1 MTAILVTIYTMKQC
15 PYCVSAT
22 SLLNK
27 RGIVFESVVVDPDD
41 DQMWEDLY
49 KRSGMKT
56 VPQIFHGKKLIGG
69 FRELDALDKVD
80 SLASLKK
87 AP

>member
-1 MTAILVTIYTMKQC
+1 
-15 PYCVSAT
+15 
-22 SLLNK
+22 
-27 RGIVFESVVVDPDD
+27 VDPDD